1 MSEFS
6 DNLPLNDVKSG
17 RKMKVIAKCHCFV
30 SKNHYICRVLETN
43 RTRMDFLTFKERM
56 YPMGCFN
63 INQVLLWEKDFDRNN
78 LTRWCRRGL
87 LVKLRN
93 QYYAFPEY
101 RQVPDFSRYVANRIY
116 APSYIS
122 LHSALSFYGMIPE
135 EVVQL
140 TSVTTLKTARFENDF
155 GTFHYQNV
163 KTPFYFGFEIKTIQS
178 GRGLLFATPEKALLD
193 LLYLNP
199 YYKTE
204 QDMEELRLDEDYMQN
219 ELNLERLNG
228 YLSKIGSKTME
239 QKVKRLMKVYEL

>member
-1 MSEFS
+1 
-6 DNLPLNDVKSG
+6 
-17 RKMKVIAKCHCFV
+17 
-30 SKNHYICRVLETN
+30 
-43 RTRMDFLTFKERM
+43 MDFLTFRERM

-101 RQVPDFSRYVANRIY
+101 RQMPDFSRYIANRIY
-116 APSYIS
+116 TPSYIS

-140 TSVTTLKTARFENDF
+140 TSVTTLKTAHFENDF
-155 GTFHYQNV
+155 GTFYYQNV
-163 KTPFYFGFEIKTIQS
+163 KTPLYFGFEIKTMQG

-219 ELNLERLNG
+219 ELNIERLNN
-228 YLSKIGSKTME
+228 YLSKIKSKTLE

>member
-1 MSEFS
+1 
-6 DNLPLNDVKSG
+6 
-17 RKMKVIAKCHCFV
+17 
-30 SKNHYICRVLETN
+30 
-43 RTRMDFLTFKERM
+43 MDYLAFKERM
-56 YPMGCFN
+56 YPMGCFH

-78 LTRWCRRGL
+78 LTRWCKKGL

-101 RQVPDFSRYVANRIY
+101 RQVPDFSRIVANRIY

-140 TSVTTLKTARFENDF
+140 TSVTTLKTAKYENAF
-155 GTFHYQNV
+155 GTFYYQNV
-163 KTPFYFGFEIKTIQS
+163 KPSLFFGYEIKTMPN
-178 GRGLLFATPEKALLD
+178 GRGLWFATPEKALLD

-204 QDMEELRLDEDYMQN
+204 RDMEELRLDEDFMLN
-219 ELNLERLNG
+219 EFSTERLDE
-228 YLSKIGSKTME
+228 YLKRFGSKTLRQRMN
-239 QKVKRLMKVYEL
+239 RLLKVYGL

>member
-1 MSEFS
+1 ML
-6 DNLPLNDVKSG
+6 D
-17 RKMKVIAKCHCFV
+17 FV
-30 SKNHYICRVLETN
+30 SKNHYICRVLETK
-43 RTRMDFLTFKERM
+43 RSKMDFLTFKERM

-63 INQVLLWEKDFDRNN
+63 INQVLLWENDFDRNN

>member
-1 MSEFS
+1 MNVVLIPKISIFAEF
-6 DNLPLNDVKSG
+6 LKQI
-17 RKMKVIAKCHCFV
+17 KQ
-30 SKNHYICRVLETN
+30 
-43 RTRMDFLTFKERM
+43 RMDFLTFRERM

-78 LTRWCRRGL
+78 LTRWCRKGL

-116 APSYIS
+116 MPSYIS

-140 TSVTTLKTARFENDF
+140 TSVTTLKTAKFENAF

-163 KTPFYFGFEIKTIQS
+163 KTPLFFGYEMKTMQN

-199 YYKTE
+199 YYKTVH
-204 QDMEELRLDEDYMQN
+204 DMEELRLDEDFLQSEFN
-219 ELNLERLNG
+219 WERLHD
-228 YLSKIGSKTME
+228 YLAQMGSKTLT
-239 QKVKRLMKVYEL
+239 QRVKRLLKAYGL

>member
-1 MSEFS
+1 
-6 DNLPLNDVKSG
+6 
-17 RKMKVIAKCHCFV
+17 
-30 SKNHYICRVLETN
+30 
-43 RTRMDFLTFKERM
+43 MDFLTFKERM

-78 LTRWCRRGL
+78 LTRWCHRGL

-116 APSYIS
+116 VPSYIS

-163 KTPFYFGFEIKTIQS
+163 KTPFYFGFEIKTMQS

-219 ELNLERLNG
+219 ELNIERLNG
-228 YLSKIGSKTME
+228 YLSKIESKTLE

>member
-1 MSEFS
+1 
-6 DNLPLNDVKSG
+6 
-17 RKMKVIAKCHCFV
+17 
-30 SKNHYICRVLETN
+30 
-43 RTRMDFLTFKERM
+43 MDFLTFRKRM
-56 YPMGCFN
+56 YPLGCFN

-93 QYYAFPEY
+93 QHYAFPEY

-140 TSVTTLKTARFENDF
+140 TSVTTLKTARFENAF

>member
-1 MSEFS
+1 
-6 DNLPLNDVKSG
+6 
-17 RKMKVIAKCHCFV
+17 
-30 SKNHYICRVLETN
+30 
-43 RTRMDFLTFKERM
+43 MDFLTFKERM

-101 RQVPDFSRYVANRIY
+101 RQMPDFSRYVANRIY
-116 APSYIS
+116 SPSYIS

-163 KTPFYFGFEIKTIQS
+163 KTPFYFGYEIKTMQS
-178 GRGLLFATPEKALLD
+178 GQGLLFATPEKALLD

-204 QDMEELRLDEDYMQN
+204 QDMEELRLDEDFMQN

-228 YLSKIGSKTME
+228 YLSKMESKTLE

>member
-1 MSEFS
+1 
-6 DNLPLNDVKSG
+6 
-17 RKMKVIAKCHCFV
+17 
-30 SKNHYICRVLETN
+30 
-43 RTRMDFLTFKERM
+43 MDFLTFKERM

-93 QYYAFPEY
+93 LYYAFPEY

-122 LHSALSFYGMIPE
+122 LHSTLSFYGMIPE

-140 TSVTTLKTARFENDF
+140 TSVTTLKTARFENVF

-163 KTPFYFGFEIKTIQS
+163 KTPLYFGFEIKTMQS

-204 QDMEELRLDEDYMQN
+204 QDMEELRLDEDFLQN
-219 ELNLERLNG
+219 ELNTERMMS
-228 YLSKIGSKTME
+228 YLSKMGSKTLE
-239 QKVKRLMKVYEL
+239 QKVKRLMKVYGL